1 MIRPCLALATD
12 SRPMAYSPAW
22 PGPWITILKGTRMK
36 HSDFPCLAQSTAQ
49 RPSRSL
55 QALACSATALAL
67 LAVAGC
73 AQVQST
79 PAGTPFADVVAKFGQ
94 PTESCKNA
102 DGSTAVLWTQQPFGE
117 TAFGTTVGTN
127 GTIGNFEQRLTD
139 SSFERLR
146 LGTWTPEQ
154 VLCTFGPPIKIER
167 AGIAEKNE
175 VVWSYRYMQ
184 ASTWFSLMYVYL
196 GPEGK
201 QVTHFNPGP
210 DPLHTVGGDG
220 RR

>member
-1 MIRPCLALATD
+1 
-12 SRPMAYSPAW
+12 MAYSPAW